1 LRAAATVT
9 GTQTNAAPLRGDTIA
24 RNAGFALAAQI
35 VTATLTA
42 GLTVFLVRSLSTSSY
57 GLFALALAIGSLVL
71 QPADL
76 GISQSTARFIAERR
90 SSREAVASVLAD
102 ALRLKLIAG
111 VLISGALF
119 ALAGPIADAYGET
132 GLAWPLRAIA
142 IAVFAQGVMTL
153 WGTAFVALQRVSL
166 NLRIIASE
174 SAVETGATV
183 ALVLLGAG
191 ATGAAFGRAIGYGC
205 GAVVAL
211 LLIARLVGRGGL
223 RAFGP
228 GHGHVRRIAGYAGA
242 LMIVDGAFT
251 AFAQVDALI
260 IGAYLSAASVGLFQ
274 APYRLTAVLAY
285 PGLALGTAVAPRLS
299 PVGGEADVGALQW
312 SLRYLIILQAA
323 IVAAVLVWAEPII
336 SLALGGGHT
345 ESAHVLRALA
355 PYIFAAGFAPVLTLG
370 VNYLGEARRRVPI
383 AIATVL
389 INVVIDLVLIPR
401 IGIVGGAIG
410 TDVAFSLYVAAHLWI
425 ANDMIPIGLRSL
437 VPTVVRSILG
447 GVAAAAVLL
456 ALGTSSIDAG
466 EWIAGAVLAP
476 AAFAATVL
484 ATGEFSRS
492 ELGAARRS
500 AGARLGRRRRR
511 R

>member
-1 LRAAATVT
+1 VT
-9 GTQTNAAPLRGDTIA
+9 GTDINAAPLRGDTIA

-42 GLTVFLVRSLSTSSY
+42 GLTVFLVRSLSTSAY
-57 GLFALALAIGSLVL
+57 GLFALALAVGSLVL

-90 SSREAVASVLAD
+90 SSRDAVAGVLAD
-102 ALRLKLIAG
+102 ALRLKLVAG
-111 VLISGALF
+111 AVISGALF

-132 GLAWPLRAIA
+132 GLAWPIRGIA
-142 IAVFAQGVMTL
+142 IAVFAQGLMTL

-166 NLRIIASE
+166 NLRIVASE
-174 SAVETGATV
+174 SLAETGGTV
-183 ALVLLGAG
+183 ALVLLGTG

-205 GAVVAL
+205 GAAIAVV
-211 LLIARLVGRGGL
+211 LIARLVGRRGL
-223 RAFGP
+223 RVLGAGE
-228 GHGHVRRIAGYAGA
+228 GNVRRIAGYAGA

-274 APYRLTAVLAY
+274 APYRLTSVLAY

-299 PVGGEADVGALQW
+299 PARGQADVGALRR
-312 SLRYLIILQAA
+312 SLRYLIVLQAA
-323 IVAAVLVWAEPII
+323 IVAGVLVWAEPII
-336 SLALGGGHT
+336 ALALGGGHT

-389 INVVIDLVLIPR
+389 INVGIDLLLIPR

-425 ANDMIPIGLRSL
+425 ANDMLVIGLRSL
-437 VPTVVRSILG
+437 VPTVLRSALG
-447 GVAAAAVLL
+447 AAVAAAVLL
-456 ALGTSSIDAG
+456 ALGTSDINAG
-466 EWIAGAVLAP
+466 EWVAGAVLAP
-476 AAFAATVL
+476 AAFATAVL
-484 ATGEFSRS
+484 ATGEFSRA
-492 ELGAARRS
+492 ELKTARGAI
-500 AGARLGRRRRR
+500 GARLGRRRSGDGG
-511 R
+511 